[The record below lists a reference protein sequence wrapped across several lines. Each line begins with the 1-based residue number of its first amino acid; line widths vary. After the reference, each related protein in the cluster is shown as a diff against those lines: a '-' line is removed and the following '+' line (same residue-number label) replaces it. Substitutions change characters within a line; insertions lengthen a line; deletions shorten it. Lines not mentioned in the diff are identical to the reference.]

1 MVISATCLHG
11 SSTCFSYRFISY
23 NHGDMWTGKANIC
36 HVYFPK
42 EMSYEKL
49 QNKPEVEKTSSWILL
64 NYLTPVIS
72 GSFVEVVKAFNNLFL
87 SLLSTD
93 CG

>member
-1 MVISATCLHG
+1 
-11 SSTCFSYRFISY
+11 
-23 NHGDMWTGKANIC
+23 
-36 HVYFPK
+36 
-42 EMSYEKL
+42 MSYEKL